1 MATPELIPPALR
13 ASLKGLRLQTRTLS
27 HASGLG
33 LHTSGG
39 RGSGVEFVQ
48 YRAYEPG
55 DAPRMIDWKLYARAD
70 RFFVREAERDSPLE
84 ILLLLDTS
92 ASMAQQDA
100 QRPNY
105 TRLDAARSLAAC
117 VVLLAHQQGEQFSL
131 ATINASD
138 GLRLMPAGTGARHRD
153 RCFSHLLGAQ
163 ALGKAASDAQL
174 RPLWQHT
181 RAGSSVL
188 LLSDG
193 FDDALLDLATR
204 LASARRQVLSVQ
216 LLCAEERDF
225 PYEGGMQFH
234 DVEAGVALVG
244 DGKAMRAEF
253 LQRFAQARA
262 ELAARFA
269 SVGIKHYSH
278 FLDQALELP
287 LRYLFARSA
296 R

>member
-138 GLRLMPAGTGARHRD
+138 GLRLMPAGTGARQRD
-153 RCFSHLLGAQ
+153 RWPTPENGR
-163 ALGKAASDAQL
+163 AAFDAQL

-269 SVGIKHYSH
+269 SVGIRHYSH